1 MRRRPGCAAVLI
13 IAVALAAGTPGTLP
27 AQAQAGAKQ
36 LAQKKAAA
44 ARGRQKNAQ
53 QQQKKKAVKTAV
65 RAKPAPAWR
74 YSRERGVPTLAYGA
88 GAEDEVL
95 ISFSCQ
101 PETGLVRVISLI
113 GSRGVRPGDG
123 AAIKLSNGRNRFE
136 IAGTAFSKQ
145 ANDAVDIGGATR
157 IDPKLFALFRT
168 GETLVVDV
176 PGRKQSMP
184 VASAKT
190 IADAFQKA
198 CLTSAA
204 SKQAPAG

>member
-1 MRRRPGCAAVLI
+1 MRRRFGLAAVLI
-13 IAVALAAGTPGTLP
+13 IAVALAAGAPGTLP

-36 LAQKKAAA
+36 TAQKKAAA
-44 ARGRQKNAQ
+44 ARARQKNAQ
-53 QQQKKKAVKTAV
+53 QQQKKKAVKTVV
-65 RAKPAPAWR
+65 RPKPAPAWR
-74 YSRERGVPTLAYGA
+74 YSRDLGVPTLAYGA
-88 GAEDEVL
+88 DAKDDVL

-123 AAIKLSNGRNRFE
+123 AAIRLSNGRNRFE
-136 IAGTAFSKQ
+136 IAGTAFSAQ

-157 IDPKLFALFRT
+157 IDPKLFVLFRT

-176 PGRKQSMP
+176 PGRKQSVP
-184 VASAKT
+184 VANARASAE
-190 IADAFQKA
+190 AFQKA
-198 CLTSAA
+198 CVTSAA